1 MAKKFLEIIEV
12 PNNPSSSDPPG
23 IYYVP
28 TNGQLWVVANNSITC
43 ISSNGNLNALI
54 GPYVLNSSG
63 PGMDFKLICKFIAIG
78 SDVNNAKLF
87 AEQEE
92 R

>member
-1 MAKKFLEIIEV
+1 MKKYLEVFEV
-12 PNNPSSSDPPG
+12 HSTPSPSDPPG
-23 IYYVP
+23 VYYVSS
-28 TNGQLWVVANNSITC
+28 NGQLWVVTSTGTVC
-43 ISSNGNLNALI
+43 LSSNVNLNALI
-54 GPYVLNSSG
+54 GPYLLNSSG

-92 R
+92 K